1 MPVIPSPIS
10 LKSVP
15 RPTTWSVIKYN
26 KIADNIAETKKP
38 LSKEVKED
46 LKDLNET
53 GIKFDPETDFEWIT
67 IK

>member
-1 MPVIPSPIS
+1 
-10 LKSVP
+10 
-15 RPTTWSVIKYN
+15 
-26 KIADNIAETKKP
+26 
-38 LSKEVKED
+38 LSKDFKQE